1 MSDSERLW
9 REFPKTLPEFE
20 AAFPDDEACRRFLIE
35 VRWGGQPRCV
45 RCGCSDVWGLSNG
58 RFECPACGY
67 QTSVTA
73 GTPLH
78 GTRKPLRLWFRAIW
92 EMVARKNG
100 ISAKDLQRLMGF
112 GSYRTA
118 WVWLHKLRRCM
129 VRPARERLDGTIQI
143 DDAYVGGLDRRPGR
157 PNGNKAVLLVATE
170 PGGRVRLEHAP
181 NLTGL
186 TINQFARRNLSEAAR
201 VTSDGYRSYSA
212 KSLGGR
218 AHAPHLQKRKRHLP
232 ADPLQQAHFAVSL
245 VKRWLIGTH
254 HGAVREKHLQAY
266 LDEFEFRYNRRKTNG
281 TGRLVARLLH
291 ILVNSPHTA
300 EAALYQSVPSRRF
313 QTP

>member
-1 MSDSERLW
+1 MGESEGLW
-9 REFPKTLPEFE
+9 RKFPKTLAEFE

-35 VRWGGQPRCV
+35 VRWGGTPRCEQ
-45 RCGCSDVWGLSNG
+45 CGCTEVWELSNG
-58 RFECPACGY
+58 RFECSACGY

-73 GTPLH
+73 GTPLQ

-92 EMVARKNG
+92 EVVARKNG

-143 DDAYVGGLDRRPGR
+143 DDAYVGGLDQRPGR
-157 PNGNKAVLLVATE
+157 PNGNKAVILVATE
-170 PGGRVRLEHAP
+170 AGGRVRLEHAP
-181 NLTGL
+181 NLTGA
-186 TINQFARRNLSEAAR
+186 TIHEFAQRNLAEGTR

-212 KSLGGR
+212 KSLAGR
-218 AHAPHLQKRKRHLP
+218 PHSAHVQKHKRHLP
-232 ADPLQQAHFAVSL
+232 EDPLQQAHFAVSL

-281 TGRLVARLLH
+281 TGRLVARVLQ
-291 ILVNSPHTA
+291 ILVNSPHTT
-300 EAALYQSVPSRRF
+300 ESALYESVPTRRF
-313 QTP
+313 RST